1 MHFSALDRI
10 DSNLSFLYS
19 LDYSNSA
26 IALNSLNFRQKDK
39 PMTNVSITK
48 ANIETATNAIKAIAN
63 IDTSVRNGIAAN
75 AKLGKI
81 LKRITK
87 ACTRSDGTLDNK
99 AFDAALVKLGLRDA
113 KTGKNDKR
121 TTAQR
126 DTMSRD
132 NRSLA
137 VKLADNLPAINKA
150 LKAHKG
156 KVSSMSGAI
165 ALIAPKKTL
174 KPKAELVQ
182 PSGENGISLDVMD
195 AEHALGIDSD
205 AITFEMAA
213 DNFYALCRAKFK
225 MSSID
230 ALAKLQSYDN
240 EKNVNADLK
249 LEQKLA
255 ATG

>member
-1 MHFSALDRI
+1 
-10 DSNLSFLYS
+10 
-19 LDYSNSA
+19 
-26 IALNSLNFRQKDK
+26 
-39 PMTNVSITK
+39 MTNVSITK
-48 ANIETATNAIKAIAN
+48 ANIETATNAINAIAA
-63 IDTSVRNGIAAN
+63 IDTSVRDGIAAN

-87 ACTRSDGTLDNK
+87 ACTRSEGSLDNK

-113 KTGKNDKR
+113 KTGKDDKR
-121 TTAQR
+121 KTDQR
-126 DTMSRD
+126 DIMSRD

-137 VKLADNLPAINKA
+137 VQLADKLPAINKA

-165 ALIAPKKTL
+165 ALIKPKTAPKQKS
-174 KPKAELVQ
+174 LVQ
-182 PSGENGISLDVMD
+182 PAGENNGLVEPVLQAGAIS
-195 AEHALGIDSD
+195 
-205 AITFEMAA
+205 FEQAA
-213 DNFYALCRAKFK
+213 DNFYALCRAKFN

-240 EKNVNADLK
+240 EKNVEADMK
-249 LEQKLA
+249 LDAYPLL

>member
-1 MHFSALDRI
+1 
-10 DSNLSFLYS
+10 
-19 LDYSNSA
+19 
-26 IALNSLNFRQKDK
+26 
-39 PMTNVSITK
+39 MTNVSITK

-81 LKRITK
+81 LTRITK
-87 ACTRSDGTLDNK
+87 ACTRSEGSLDNK

-113 KTGKNDKR
+113 KTGKDDKR
-121 TTAQR
+121 KTDQR
-126 DTMSRD
+126 DIMSRD

-137 VKLADNLPAINKA
+137 VQLADKLPAINKA

-165 ALIAPKKTL
+165 ALIKPKTAPKQKS
-174 KPKAELVQ
+174 LVQ
-182 PSGENGISLDVMD
+182 PAGENNGLVEPVLQAGAIS
-195 AEHALGIDSD
+195 
-205 AITFEMAA
+205 FEQAA
-213 DNFYALCRAKFK
+213 DNFYALCRAKFN

-240 EKNVNADLK
+240 EKNVEADIQMLQAKQKK
-249 LEQKLA
+249 LS

>member
-1 MHFSALDRI
+1 
-10 DSNLSFLYS
+10 
-19 LDYSNSA
+19 
-26 IALNSLNFRQKDK
+26 
-39 PMTNVSITK
+39 MTNVSITK
-48 ANIETATNAIKAIAN
+48 ANIETATNAINAIAK
-63 IDTSVRNGIAAN
+63 IDTSVRDGIAAN

-87 ACTRSDGTLDNK
+87 ACTRSDGSLDNK
-99 AFDAALVKLGLRDA
+99 AFDACLVKLGLRDA

-126 DTMSRD
+126 DIMSRD

-156 KVSSMSGAI
+156 KVSAMSGAI
-165 ALIAPKKTL
+165 ALIKPKTAPKQ
-174 KPKAELVQ
+174 KALVQ
-182 PSGENGISLDVMD
+182 PAGDTGGISLDVMD

-240 EKNVNADLK
+240 EKNINADLK
-249 LEQKLA
+249 LDLKLA

>member
-10 DSNLSFLYS
+10 DSNLSFLYD
-19 LDYSNSA
+19 LDYSTSA
-26 IALNSLNFRQKDK
+26 IASNSLNFRQKDK

-48 ANIETATNAIKAIAN
+48 ANIETATNAINAIAA
-63 IDTSVRNGIAAN
+63 IDTSVRDGIAAN

-87 ACTRSDGTLDNK
+87 ACTRPDGTLDNK

-113 KTGKNDKR
+113 KTGKDDKR
-121 TTAQR
+121 KTDQR
-126 DTMSRD
+126 DIMSRD
-132 NRSLA
+132 NRSLC
-137 VKLADNLPAINKA
+137 VQLADKLPAINAA

-156 KVSSMSGAI
+156 KISSMSGAI
-165 ALIAPKKTL
+165 ALIKPKTAPKQ
-174 KPKAELVQ
+174 KALVQ
-182 PSGENGISLDVMD
+182 PAGISLDVMD
-195 AEHALGIDSD
+195 AEHAAGIDSD

-213 DNFYALCRAKFK
+213 DNFYALCRAKFN

-230 ALAKLQSYDN
+230 ALAKLQDYDN
-240 EKNVNADLK
+240 EKNVNADMK

>member
-1 MHFSALDRI
+1 
-10 DSNLSFLYS
+10 
-19 LDYSNSA
+19 
-26 IALNSLNFRQKDK
+26 
-39 PMTNVSITK
+39 MTNVSITK

-87 ACTRSDGTLDNK
+87 ACTRSAGTLDNK

-137 VKLADNLPAINKA
+137 VTLADKLPAINKA

-165 ALIAPKKTL
+165 ALIKPKTAPKQ
-174 KPKAELVQ
+174 KALVQ
-182 PSGENGISLDVMD
+182 PAGENNGLVEPVLQAGSIS
-195 AEHALGIDSD
+195 
-205 AITFEMAA
+205 FEQAA
-213 DNFYALCRAKFK
+213 DNFYALCRAKFN

-240 EKNVNADLK
+240 EKNVEADMK